1 MSGRQSNLSFSH
13 LTFLLLVAAAALFLN
28 WSAVSASTKLYNL
41 VVVVPVGIALI
52 GLVVGIII
60 KNLRSTNTAPAKD
73 AVEQRA
79 DRRTTMIDLVL
90 LGLFAA
96 LCFGLTT
103 VGFDIATFLFVWVG
117 ILIGGERRWW
127 LPPLYAA
134 LFTLLLVEGFGSL
147 FPFPMPLLVL

>member
-1 MSGRQSNLSFSH
+1 MPGRQSNLSLSH
-13 LTFLLLVAAAALFLN
+13 LTFLILIAAAAVFLN
-28 WSAVSASTKLYNL
+28 WSAISASTKLYNL
-41 VVVVPVGIALI
+41 VVVVPVGIALMM
-52 GLVVGIII
+52 LVIGIII
-60 KNLRSTNTAPAKD
+60 KNLRRTDKAPAKD
-73 AVEQRA
+73 PVEQRA

-117 ILIGGERRWW
+117 IVIGGEQRWW

>member
-1 MSGRQSNLSFSH
+1 MSGRQSSLSLSH
-13 LTFLLLVAAAALFLN
+13 LAFLALIAAAAIFLN
-28 WSAVSASTKLYNL
+28 WSAISASTKLYNL
-41 VVVVPVGIALI
+41 VVVVPVGIALLL
-52 GLVVGIII
+52 LVAGIII
-60 KNLRSTNTAPAKD
+60 KNLQNPNKAAPKEPL
-73 AVEQRA
+73 EQRA
-79 DRRTTMIDLVL
+79 NRRATLIDLVL

-117 ILIGGERRWW
+117 IVIGGEKRWW

-134 LFTLLLVEGFGSL
+134 LFTLFLVEGFGSL

>member
-1 MSGRQSNLSFSH
+1 MPGRQSNLSLSH
-13 LTFLLLVAAAALFLN
+13 LAFLILIAAAAVFLN
-28 WSAVSASTKLYNL
+28 WSAISASTRLYNL
-41 VVVVPVGIALI
+41 VVVVPVGIALMV
-52 GLVVGIII
+52 LVIGIII
-60 KNLRSTNTAPAKD
+60 KNLRCTDKAPAKD
-73 AVEQRA
+73 PVEQRA

-117 ILIGGERRWW
+117 IVIGGEQRWW

>member
-1 MSGRQSNLSFSH
+1 MPGRQSNLSLSH
-13 LTFLLLVAAAALFLN
+13 LAFLILIAAAAVFLN
-28 WSAVSASTKLYNL
+28 WSAISASTKLYNL
-41 VVVVPVGIALI
+41 VVVVPVGIALMV
-52 GLVVGIII
+52 LVIGIII
-60 KNLRSTNTAPAKD
+60 KNLRCTDKAPAKD
-73 AVEQRA
+73 PVEQRA

-90 LGLFAA
+90 LGL
-96 LCFGLTT
+96 TT

-117 ILIGGERRWW
+117 IVIGGEQRWW